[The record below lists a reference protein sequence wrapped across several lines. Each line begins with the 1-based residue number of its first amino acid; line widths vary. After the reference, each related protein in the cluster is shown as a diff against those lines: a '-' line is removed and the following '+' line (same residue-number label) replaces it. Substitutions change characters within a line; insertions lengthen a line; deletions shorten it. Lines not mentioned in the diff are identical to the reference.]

1 MGGAAGHMAHP
12 FDLPEVDT
20 GTDLVAFF
28 KKAADYVHNNEA
40 SVKIDGVNVS
50 FKLVNGPNGISGEW
64 GHIPIGVPNNKNNIE
79 EFISGKGL
87 ERLYYSKYKK
97 KLIAKEIFKN
107 ARNDSKDDTMFW
119 NVLIALAS
127 ALGIS
132 LAINVWYILTS
143 L

>member
-50 FKLVNGPNGISGEW
+50 FKLVNGPNGKEFAVDRGSLKPIDIQGITFDRIEQRFPEGHGMRPAITTLLTILNQALPKISKEL
-64 GHIPIGVPNNKNNIE
+64 E
-79 EFISGKGL
+79 ELGMTENSTLFLNTEYVAGS
-87 ERLYYSKYKK
+87 
-97 KLIAKEIFKN
+97 
-107 ARNDSKDDTMFW
+107 T
-119 NVLIALAS
+119 NVLQ
-127 ALGIS
+127 
-132 LAINVWYILTS
+132 
-143 L
+143 